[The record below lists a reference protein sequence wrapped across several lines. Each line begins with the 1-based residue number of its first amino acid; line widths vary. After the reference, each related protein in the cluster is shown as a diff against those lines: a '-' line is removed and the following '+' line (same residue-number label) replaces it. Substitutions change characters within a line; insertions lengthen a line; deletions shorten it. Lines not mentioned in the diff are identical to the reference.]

1 MADKKVNV
9 IVELVDKAS
18 AGLKG
23 MATSVEES
31 GKSFLNLGNIIT
43 GFIGTVIIGGLVNG
57 LKESYAAFEE
67 QRKVAAQTEATLKS
81 TGNAAGV
88 TSEQVSE
95 LASALES
102 QTNYSDDSIQSAE
115 NLLLTF
121 TKINKD
127 IFPETTEL
135 VLDMSTALG
144 QDLKSSA
151 IQIGKA
157 LQDPINGVTAL
168 RRVGVAFTESQ
179 QEQIK
184 ALVES
189 GRAMEAQ
196 RMILAE
202 LKTEFGG
209 SAKALVDPISQM
221 QNALNNLQENIGASV
236 SPTIKGL
243 AGELTA
249 LLNSINSVIESSKKE
264 SNKKLNDLL
273 KLDDKELKE
282 DIERY
287 KAMIADLVEKNK
299 SIFTFSKGTNF
310 KLIAQYRDE
319 VALLT
324 QAIKIHA
331 DERAKAAKKAAE
343 ADRVIVQS
351 GLTTEE
357 KRQKASA
364 ETLKKILQD
373 AEHAKS
379 EKTRI
384 GEEGLEEELQ
394 ILEKG
399 LKNKA
404 LNDEDHKA
412 LEIKRNNVQKA
423 ILQDRVSF
431 DSKALDSMLKNDQI
445 STAEKIR
452 LIELEL
458 SVGRK
463 SADDQLKLNNDLREL
478 KSKQLKAE
486 SDEIM
491 QTLDSELDSEKYTAE
506 QKIEIRKAFTKFRVL
521 DADDQIKNEQET
533 AKAEQK
539 IAEDHHKKLVELGR
553 GFATDFQ
560 GTLKKMVDDSL
571 FAEGGAVQGLEDS
584 LKGMV
589 GDAAPV
595 IAGAVGGIAGTLV
608 GQLVTTI
615 FGGTS
620 ETKNLARAG
629 MDAFDEMVEVTNDR
643 IQDLGRTKSEADK
656 SFDVLKKLEET
667 LGKDAVIPETFLKA
681 LGVSSGT
688 TVGEGQKIVTQRQLS
703 ATSNLNQEAIAQ
715 AEQARSM
722 LSATQKFRS
731 GKLGIENYSA
741 DEIAELAKLIKV
753 DTAAY
758 EAGRAKDFYISL
770 SRARGGIGEET
781 YASILKEYE
790 DKAYAAKVGS
800 LPSLDAI
807 SEYIDLKKQEA
818 ELVGAAPAFATGG
831 IVGGNSQYGDRVMI
845 RANSDEMVLTKPQQA
860 QLWNFIQNGVQ
871 MARGG
876 QRQEVVLMLDRQVLG
891 RAIVDLTNLNNAGL
905 L

>member
-168 RRVGVAFTESQ
+168 RRVGVAFTEAQ
-179 QEQIK
+179 QDQIK

-196 RMILAE
+196 KLILAE

-209 SAKALVDPISQM
+209 SAKALVDPVTQM
-221 QNALNNLQENIGASV
+221 GNALNNLQENIGASV
-236 SPTIKGL
+236 APSVKGL
-243 AGELTA
+243 ATDFTK
-249 LLNSINSVIESSKKE
+249 LLNSINAIFEASRDVDSKIVREYAKLSDNDLTE
-264 SNKKLNDLL
+264 KVHYYEGLIKKLRE
-273 KLDDKELKE
+273 ELPTA
-282 DIERY
+282 IF
-287 KAMIADLVEKNK
+287 K
-299 SIFTFSKGTNF
+299 SQIHSQIDNF
-310 KLIAQYRDE
+310 KHEIE
-319 VALLT
+319 LLSK
-324 QAIKIHA
+324 AIQQHA
-331 DERAKAAKKAAE
+331 TDRVNAAKKAKDAE
-343 ADRVIVQS
+343 SDTNKSA
-351 GLTTEE
+351 LTSED

-364 ETLKKILQD
+364 ETLKKIIQD

-379 EKTRI
+379 ERTKI
-384 GEEGLEEELQ
+384 GEEGLAEELQ

-399 LKNKA
+399 LKNKS
-404 LNDEDHKA
+404 LNDEDRKS
-412 LEIKRNNVQKA
+412 LEIKRNAVEKSMLDQ
-423 ILQDRVSF
+423 RVAF
-431 DSKALDSMLKNDQI
+431 DSKALDSMLKNEQI

-458 SVGRK
+458 SIGRK
-463 SADDQLKLNNDLREL
+463 SSDDQLKLNTDLREL

-491 QTLDSELDSEKYTAE
+491 RTLDSELDSEKYTAE

-620 ETKNLARAG
+620 ETQNLAKAG
-629 MDAFDEMVEVTNDR
+629 EASFVKMVDTANDKIR
-643 IQDLGRTKSEADK
+643 ELGRTKSEHDK
-656 SFDVLKKLEET
+656 AFDILQKLEET

-681 LGVSSGT
+681 LELNSGT
-688 TVGEGQKIVTQRQLS
+688 TIKQGQKIITNRQLS
-703 ATSNLNQEAIAQ
+703 DTDKLTAEVQLQAKNAEILLNAANKLKQRRFDKSDYSIEEGDLLYSATGINIAKAIKEPGKSEEFYKALQVLDADSNKLYNKIIA
-715 AEQARSM
+715 EYIEKKDIARS
-722 LSATQKFRS
+722 T
-731 GKLGIENYSA
+731 
-741 DEIAELAKLIKV
+741 
-753 DTAAY
+753 
-758 EAGRAKDFYISL
+758 SL
-770 SRARGGIGEET
+770 N
-781 YASILKEYE
+781 
-790 DKAYAAKVGS
+790 
-800 LPSLDAI
+800 SLDSI

-818 ELVGAAPAFATGG
+818 ELVGAAPAFASGG